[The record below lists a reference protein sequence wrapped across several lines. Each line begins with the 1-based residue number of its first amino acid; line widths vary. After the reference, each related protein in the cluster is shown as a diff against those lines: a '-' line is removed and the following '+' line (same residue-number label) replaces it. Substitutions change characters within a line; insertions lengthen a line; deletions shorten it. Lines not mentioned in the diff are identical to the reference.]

1 MRLKKCMLL
10 GFMMALPW
18 FAFDDTHA
26 DTADINTLVSGV
38 RALGYEIPEFAQIS
52 ASCDG
57 DAMCAARF
65 LKDSVGTGAQIVP
78 ATQSQPKRTGWRDRK
93 APMRIV
99 PDPSSGAITIQFV
112 QFDAAFLS
120 NFLSR
125 LAVVPQKMILDLRQL
140 ALTDELGE
148 VRRTASLFTGKRDR
162 AFRLTHSTG
171 REVDWQIPQAKTAWP
186 DEEIIIQIGAE
197 TPGNGLA
204 FAAILKRY
212 VGAKIKGGALPE
224 QLFVHQIVPITHGW
238 EMHVPSGRVTFPY

>member
-1 MRLKKCMLL
+1 
-10 GFMMALPW
+10 MMVGLMIALPW
-18 FAFDDTHA
+18 FVFDEAHA
-26 DTADINTLVSGV
+26 DPADINTLVSGV

-65 LKDSVGTGAQIVP
+65 LKDSVGPGALIVP

-93 APMRIV
+93 APLRIV

-120 NFLSR
+120 SILNR
-125 LAVVPQKMILDLRQL
+125 LAVVPQKMILDVRQL
-140 ALTDELGE
+140 AMTDELGE

-162 AFRLTHSTG
+162 AFRLTHSSG
-171 REVDWQIPQAKTAWP
+171 RDVDWQIPQAKTIWP
-186 DEEIIIQIGAE
+186 DEDIIVQIGAE

-212 VGAKIKGGALPE
+212 AGAKIKGGLLPE
-224 QLFVHQIVPITHGW
+224 PLFLHQIVPITHGW
-238 EMHVPSGRVTFPY
+238 EMRVPSGRVTFP